1 MAQPHAVIIG
11 GGVGG
16 LTAAVALHD
25 RGWAVTVCEPSTSP
39 GAVDTGLGILPNG
52 LRVLRALGVGEAFHA
67 AAAWPPTVELRRAD
81 GRVLLRLEQ
90 ERLTRRYGAA
100 VAVVS
105 RSALL
110 RLLAARLPAGAIHVG
125 VTVTELHVGDIHQ
138 RAHVRTTAGDLAA
151 DLVVAADGVHSRM
164 RALLFP
170 RHPEPTYAGFT
181 TWRFLTP
188 APVHAVPAGE
198 TWGSGASFGV
208 LPLPDGRAYCYATA
222 TAPAGQRSAD
232 ERAELLRLFGS
243 WHDPIPALVRA
254 VPAQAVVR
262 ADAWV
267 ADDPLPAYH
276 SGRVALVGDAAH
288 VIHPIAGQ
296 GLNLGLKDVAA
307 LAEVVVDALRL
318 GLDPGSPPVLARYQ
332 AWRRFDTASM
342 AMVTDGMNRLFSND
356 SAPLRALRDV
366 GLGLVERAGP
376 VKSALIRAASG
387 LDAHG
392 PKLLSGLPL

>member
-90 ERLTRRYGAA
+90 ERLTRWYGAA

-288 VIHPIAGQ
+288 AAPP
-296 GLNLGLKDVAA
+296 NLDLGVC
-307 LAEVVVDALRL
+307 LAMEDAV
-318 GLDPGSPPVLARYQ
+318 VLAHRASGSAAYLPTALTSYTDDRIQ
-332 AWRRFDTASM
+332 RTSRVVQRVAQFAEMARTASP
-342 AMVTDGMNRLFSND
+342 ALVRFRDAGIRAVGAFAAHQVAQRYLD
-356 SAPLRALRDV
+356 S
-366 GLGLVERAGP
+366 LVEWEPPRQ
-376 VKSALIRAASG
+376 SAL
-387 LDAHG
+387 L
-392 PKLLSGLPL
+392 